1 MAVQDAA
8 DDWAPTGVDTSVPS
22 IARVYDA
29 MLGGKDNFA
38 VDREVAERIRSV
50 MPISRE
56 SAWEHREALARGV
69 RYLVS
74 QGVDQFLDLGSGLPT
89 AQNTHQ
95 VAQAAAPG
103 ARVVYVDNDPMVL
116 AHGRALLAG
125 DDHTEVVTADLRDP
139 EDVLSRPEVR
149 RLIDLDRPLG
159 VLMVGVVHHLSDEED
174 PAGLVKRY
182 VDALAPGSFLFLTHF
197 RSKPP
202 ATDALER
209 VFLNM
214 LGSGRFR
221 TQEEIEALFGGLELV
236 EPGVIE
242 IPRWRPDAPVAER
255 PDDDPGN
262 MIAAGAGRKTA

>member
-1 MAVQDAA
+1 MSASDAL

-38 VDREVAERIRSV
+38 VDREVAERIRKV
-50 MPISRE
+50 LPITRE
-56 SAWEHREALARGV
+56 GAWEHREALARGV
-69 RYLVS
+69 RYLAS
-74 QGVDQFLDLGSGLPT
+74 QGIDQFLDLGSGLPT

-95 VAQAAAPG
+95 VAQAACPG
-103 ARVVYVDNDPMVL
+103 AHVVYVDNDPMVL

-125 DDHTEVVTADLRDP
+125 DDCTEVVTADLREP

-159 VLMVGVVHHLSDEED
+159 LLMVGVVHHLADDED

-182 VDALAPGSFLFLTHF
+182 LDATAPGSHLFLTHF
-197 RSKPP
+197 RSQPP
-202 ATDALER
+202 TTDALER
-209 VFLNM
+209 VFLSM

-221 TQEEIEALFGGLELV
+221 TQEEIEALFGDLEMV
-236 EPGVIE
+236 DPGVVAL
-242 IPRWRPDAPVAER
+242 PLWRPDATTKSSDGHSEL
-255 PDDDPGN
+255 
-262 MIAAGAGRKTA
+262 IAAGAGRKA